1 MTELQRE
8 AEARLCSS
16 TAGFIVTGVFVISL
30 GELAGCFWVCMVGLV
45 SLVLAALSAACII
58 ALPAFTDEELKK
70 IFKIK

>member
-16 TAGFIVTGVFVISL
+16 TAGFIV
-30 GELAGCFWVCMVGLV
+30 VGLV

-70 IFKIK
+70 IFRL

>member
-1 MTELQRE
+1 MQRE

-16 TAGFIVTGVFVISL
+16 TAGFIVVGLVSLVLGVVV
-30 GELAGCFWVCMVGLV
+30 EMFWVCIVGLV

-70 IFKIK
+70 IFRL